1 MISSAGRSS
10 YDFIV
15 ILLSVIYLAHG
26 GSTFVAYYTP
36 SIVWAFVSMGLFFL
50 LLFGNISSGMRFR
63 FLFPLVAL
71 AFARAVFFHF
81 SVYGKESIIY
91 DMVGFTQICVYP
103 LLTYYL
109 LNHSN
114 KRIALFV
121 LMSFVLVSVATGIS
135 TLSAYEM
142 GGENFVRSSGS
153 LEEELGEQYAMR
165 MKLNVGNFDTVY
177 GFATMLPVAIMFFK
191 WRDVFRK
198 KFASGILL
206 FLLIA
211 LMVSTVYVGQYT
223 ISFMVCL
230 LMLILFVC
238 PKEISS
244 HFFKRSLII
253 AIIAFVALRFFA
265 PPLLNTLADFSNS
278 DTMSARL
285 LDVSNYLST
294 GVDESANGSDFTER
308 NRVYNKSINSIKSTF
323 LMGGWDYS
331 AAGGHSFILDNIA
344 LMGLIGIFLLIKFY
358 KSIITN
364 FLSPYKRYP
373 WIYYYYYGLIAAI
386 IFHVLNPNGIYVQLL
401 FVFPVSAYLFNE
413 LCVEKEI

>member
-1 MISSAGRSS
+1 MISSVRLSS
-10 YDFIV
+10 YDYIV

-50 LLFGNISSGMRFR
+50 LLFGNISRGMSLRY
-63 FLFPLVAL
+63 LLPLVAL
-71 AFARAVFFHF
+71 AFARTCFFHF
-81 SVYGKESIIY
+81 SVYGKDSIIY

-109 LNHSN
+109 LTHSN
-114 KRIALFV
+114 KKIALYV

-135 TLSAYEM
+135 TLLAYEM

-153 LEEELGEQYAMR
+153 FEEELGEQYEMR

-177 GFATMLPVAIMFFK
+177 GFATMLPIAIMFFK
-191 WRDVFRK
+191 WRNVFRRK
-198 KFASGILL
+198 VYSGILF

-211 LMVSTVYVGQYT
+211 LMAATVYVGQYT

-244 HFFKRSLII
+244 RFFKRSLII
-253 AIIAFVALRFFA
+253 AVIAFAALRFIA
-265 PPLLNTLADFSNS
+265 PPLLNAIAEFSNS
-278 DTMSARL
+278 ETMSTRL
-285 LDVSNYLST
+285 IDVSNSLAS
-294 GVDESANGSDFTER
+294 GKDVSSAGSDYSER
-308 NRVYNKSINSIKSTF
+308 AQTYNKSLQTIREYTILGS
-323 LMGGWDYS
+323 WDYGLV
-331 AAGGHSFILDNIA
+331 GGHSFILDNIA

-401 FVFPVSAYLFNE
+401 FVFPVSAYLFDE